1 MGPESAFYLS
11 NILITAVFAVV
22 LTHYWVRREH
32 NLVVRA
38 WMASAW
44 VLVVADV
51 LFLLRPSLSEPLART
66 IPTILVTVGQCV
78 LFIAARRTAELPPAR
93 PQVSAVIMLHAI
105 ALVAFVATG
114 HADSHLRTALN
125 GLVWG
130 GLSLASVIFLRRG
143 APAFWNSIIAP
154 ATVFLAHAAFHAVR
168 ATLAITF
175 EVRQQADAMNLL
187 DTIGDL
193 EVAFFV
199 VALYG
204 SLLVADLLTRN
215 AALETALGQ
224 VRTLSG
230 LLPICAWCSRIRD
243 DEGYWNRVD
252 DYLTSHSD
260 ATVTHS
266 ICAECASLEAG
277 ELERRAME
285 RGGRSPLG

>member
-1 MGPESAFYLS
+1 MRPESAFYLS

-22 LTHYWVRREH
+22 LTHYWIRREH

-51 LFLLRPSLSEPLART
+51 LFLMRPSLPEPLART
-66 IPTILVTVGQCV
+66 LPTILVTVGQGV
-78 LFIAARRTAELPPAR
+78 LLIAARRTAELSPAR
-93 PQVSAVIMLHAI
+93 RQVAVIVGLHTV
-105 ALVAFVATG
+105 ALVAFVLTG
-114 HADSHLRTALN
+114 HPDSHLRTALN

-130 GLSLASVIFLRRG
+130 GLSLASAVFLRRG

-154 ATVFLAHAAFHAVR
+154 ATVFVVHAGFHAIRTV
-168 ATLAITF
+168 LAITF
-175 EVRQQADAMNLL
+175 EVRQQSDAANVLG
-187 DTIGDL
+187 TIGDL

-204 SLLVADLLTRN
+204 SLLVADLITRN

-252 DYLTSHSD
+252 DYLSSHSE
-260 ATVTHS
+260 ATITHS
-266 ICAECASLEAG
+266 ICTECAGLETA
-277 ELERRAME
+277 ELERRALE
-285 RGGRSPLG
+285 RGRRGPVG